1 MGNDLIK
8 DFVDKKTLDSMAV
21 VLKSEKTDEIKKCAV
36 KISELFCASDEYKN
50 ILDSKDDEKKLISS
64 FNNNLLLLIQK
75 TWVEKN
81 DEALKAEVQY
91 QLEDFCKRVNA
102 GKYASSFSQ
111 FFNILE
117 TVVYLMFGSQSKQKD
132 FDEYTLRIDPEFG
145 IFWWYVKSLPVD
157 AKWSEDKCRVLIL
170 LGMYFLANY

>member
-8 DFVDKKTLDSMAV
+8 EFVDKKTLDSMDLI
-21 VLKSEKTDEIKKCAV
+21 LKSEKTDEIKKCAV
-36 KISELFCASDEYKN
+36 KISELFYASDEYKN

-91 QLEDFCKRVNA
+91 QLEECLLEYV
-102 GKYASSFSQ
+102 
-111 FFNILE
+111 IL
-117 TVVYLMFGSQSKQKD
+117 F
-132 FDEYTLRIDPEFG
+132 
-145 IFWWYVKSLPVD
+145 
-157 AKWSEDKCRVLIL
+157 
-170 LGMYFLANY
+170 